1 MITDV
6 ARELGQRRSL
16 LKRARVTLIAA
27 AALGLVCVGGACA
40 PVPKPLLLDE
50 VDRVSQAE
58 AAQAAKS
65 AAMPTWALAEKR
77 RLLAHEL
84 AESGPLAHA
93 EFQAEEAI
101 ATYEEGASLAA
112 VAAGTLREA
121 EERVLVEQLDAQL
134 AETEGSITRV
144 LGEIDALEARL
155 RIAQAQGLGE
165 KTGLVK
171 VSADERAVLG
181 DLLWQAKI
189 TCTAAGLLIAAGGK
203 STDTSLDAEAAS
215 LTAMLA
221 GKDQEL
227 EASRFYAHRASCL
240 RKLESARSRTASGAA
255 DALMTELSAMLAR
268 LNGGVVASRDERGV
282 VVSLQNLFDGG
293 KLSSE
298 GAERLASL
306 VRVAKAHA
314 EFPLALVVYTGKQ
327 GKASDSKLWGDRR
340 SAVES
345 AFADLKSGTHVT
357 LLAESASKAPL
368 SGERTAQP
376 IVEIL
381 FVSPEAL

>member
-1 MITDV
+1 MTHTKGDR
-6 ARELGQRRSL
+6 AKGRQRL
-16 LKRARVTLIAA
+16 FQ
-27 AALGLVCVGGACA
+27 AALSFVCVASVACA

-50 VDRVSQAE
+50 VDRISQAD

-112 VAAGTLREA
+112 VAAGSLREA
-121 EERVLVEQLDAQL
+121 EEKVLVEQLDAQL
-134 AETEGSITRV
+134 AETESSIARV

-155 RIAQAQGLGE
+155 RIAEAQGLGE
-165 KTGLVK
+165 KPG
-171 VSADERAVLG
+171 SAKLRAGERAALG

-189 TCTAAGLLIAAGGK
+189 TCTAAGLLVAASGK
-203 STDTSLDAEAAS
+203 SADTSLDAEATA
-215 LTAMLA
+215 LTTLLA
-221 GKDQEL
+221 AKEQEVD
-227 EASRFYAHRASCL
+227 ASRFFAHRAACL
-240 RKLESARSRTASGAA
+240 RKLESSRSRSVSGAA
-255 DALMTELSAMLAR
+255 DALMTEISAMLAR
-268 LNGGVVASRDERGV
+268 LTGGAVASRDERGV
-282 VVSLQNLFDGG
+282 AVALQNLFDGS
-293 KLSSE
+293 KLSSD

-306 VRVAKAHA
+306 VRVAKAHT
-314 EFPLALVVYTGKQ
+314 EFPLTLVVYTGKPL
-327 GKASDSKLWGDRR
+327 KSSESKLWSDRR

-345 AFADLKSGTHVT
+345 AFADLKAGTHIT
-357 LLAESASKAPL
+357 LLAESSSNAPL
-368 SGERTAQP
+368 SAERTDQP